1 MRKFPARLLRSSATA
16 STVIVLGLFLSACS
30 GNGYRAPV
38 VDRSTAVDNS
48 GPIVFDSRTNSG
60 VVSGI
65 PSRTNANVVSRRVA
79 SGSINTRNNSK
90 ANIHKVSS
98 GETLHS
104 IAWLHGVDYRRIAI
118 INGLRAPFTIY
129 PGQELKLNVDSVSAE
144 DIRRAGYRG
153 NNTTASSR
161 SSATNA
167 TSSRQGLLRRPIS
180 AEQNNII
187 KWRWPS
193 NGKLLGSYGNGGL
206 QGIDIAGRVGEPVLA
221 ASDGEVVY
229 AGRGIQGAGN
239 LIIIR
244 HNDRIL
250 SAYAHNSAMLVSEGV
265 KIKAGDRI
273 ADVGSD
279 SDGRELLH
287 FEIRLAGK
295 PVDPLQYLP
304 SR

>member
-1 MRKFPARLLRSSATA
+1 M
-16 STVIVLGLFLSACS
+16 
-30 GNGYRAPV
+30 
-38 VDRSTAVDNS
+38 
-48 GPIVFDSRTNSG
+48 
-60 VVSGI
+60 
-65 PSRTNANVVSRRVA
+65 
-79 SGSINTRNNSK
+79 
-90 ANIHKVSS
+90 
-98 GETLHS
+98 
-104 IAWLHGVDYRRIAI
+104 
-118 INGLRAPFTIY
+118 
-129 PGQELKLNVDSVSAE
+129 DSVSAK

-180 AEQNNII
+180 ADQNNII

-206 QGIDIAGRVGEPVLA
+206 QGIDRAGRVGEPVLA

-229 AGRGIQGAGN
+229 AGRSIQGAGN